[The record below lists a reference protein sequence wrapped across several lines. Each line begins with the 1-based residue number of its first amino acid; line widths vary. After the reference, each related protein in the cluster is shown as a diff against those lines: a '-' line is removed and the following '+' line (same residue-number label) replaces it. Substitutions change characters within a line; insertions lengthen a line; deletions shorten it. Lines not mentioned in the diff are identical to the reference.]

1 MNRFLIALIT
11 IYFSC
16 LSNVS
21 AQDVAVAD
29 IEQEA
34 QSSVQKKTKVI
45 DAFKIEQGIASFTQE
60 KHFSFLSTPIKSTG
74 VIKINQGN
82 VLWQVNTPVF
92 SKLLIIDNQVW
103 QQAQIKTQYGIDEIF
118 NKVATHASIETL
130 INTIFTGNIDEEQWD
145 ASYKNEHCVVLN
157 PKDNVLSKA
166 ILALELCLDEI
177 ATIRHVEI
185 TDAQKNITKIQL
197 TQTSTTLSENDVNE
211 FIIQ

>member
-16 LSNVS
+16 LSNVF
-21 AQDVAVAD
+21 AQDVAVVD
-29 IEQEA
+29 TEQVKP
-34 QSSVQKKTKVI
+34 SSVQNKTKVI
-45 DAFKIEQGIASFTQE
+45 DAFKTEQGIASFTQE

-103 QQAQIKTQYGIDEIF
+103 QQAQIKTQYGIDEIY

-145 ASYKNEHCVVLN
+145 ASYKNEHCVALK
-157 PKDNVLSKA
+157 PKDTVLSKA
-166 ILALELCLDEI
+166 ILTLELCLDEI